1 VVGGVGQQL
10 YPTPKVGWTT
20 MIVIQPIFLLSSAP
34 RGAVFNRGKE
44 FIHGIGLAGYPTGLR
59 FAIKFRHAN

>member
-1 VVGGVGQQL
+1 
-10 YPTPKVGWTT
+10 